1 MPDLTRDDLP
11 LLKEVVLQYRAWR
24 KAKGMEPSTYWEERI
39 RKALEAEGVLKP
51 KGSPGQGDGP

>member
-11 LLKEVVLQYRAWR
+11 LLKEVVLNYRAWR
-24 KAKGMEPSTYWEERI
+24 KAHGLEPSTYWEERI

-51 KGSPGQGDGP
+51 KPKE